1 MSANAQSFDFTSAK
15 QELNGATLV
24 TLTGE
29 LDIAAAPALIT
40 ELREV
45 ISRGRGPVILDVREL
60 TYVDS
65 SGLAV
70 IASTVNAL
78 KKAGRALM
86 AFGCHGIFQRAL
98 HLSRLD
104 REVAC
109 FSTLDEA
116 LSHASTPR

>member
-1 MSANAQSFDFTSAK
+1 MSANAQSFDFTTAT
-15 QELNGATLV
+15 QELDGATLV

-45 ISRGRGPVILDVREL
+45 ISHGGGPVILDARDL

-70 IASTVNAL
+70 IASTRAAL

-98 HLSRLD
+98 HLSHLD
-104 REVAC
+104 REMAC

-116 LSHASTPR
+116 LSHVSPAR